1 MYQNNFFFIFS
12 FDINMLKRF
21 KNKKKKLIW
30 SKEKNKIFK
39 VFSKTFL
46 KCKNKRAFKKISS
59 DVIE

>member
-1 MYQNNFFFIFS
+1 
-12 FDINMLKRF
+12 MLKRF
-21 KNKKKKLIW
+21 KNNKKKKLIW